1 MMQFSDF
8 SKSDDPANEIFL
20 AALSVVYDKDDGRT
34 EHLDRLSNEARVV
47 YLLWCF
53 DGEVHNGGF
62 DQLFTNSLGNNC
74 QEISNSLLVLNA
86 KNSYRLLSLALSWF
100 PDSNP
105 SKDRVL
111 RYEQYEKFSENA
123 EYQKQIELL
132 DNEFYLY
139 EDNLVSL
146 VNSYVVSNPNA
157 KIET

>member
-1 MMQFSDF
+1 MQFSDY
-8 SKSDDPANEIFL
+8 SKSEDPANEIFL
-20 AALSVVYDKDDGRT
+20 AALDVVYDKDDGRT
-34 EHLDRLSNEARVV
+34 EHLDRLSNESRVV

-53 DGEVHNGGF
+53 DGEIHNGGF

-74 QEISNSLLVLNA
+74 QEIFNSLLILEA

-100 PDSNP
+100 PESNP
-105 SKDRVL
+105 SKDRML

-132 DNEFYLY
+132 DKEFYLY
-139 EDNLVSL
+139 EDNLASL